1 MTCERCWKNKDWI
14 HSCTKKINKL
24 FEKIRELYPNRE
36 EYIVTNGNMR
46 FMTHIKPNLV
56 EVVEKIWYQVTMSTL
71 YLSKDKPR
79 YIISFNL

>member
-46 FMTHIKPNLV
+46 FMTDIKPNLV
-56 EVVEKIWYQVTMSTL
+56 EVVEKIWYQITISTL
-71 YLSKDKPR
+71 YLSKPR

>member
-36 EYIVTNGNMR
+36 EYIITNGNMR
-46 FMTHIKPNLV
+46 FMTDIKPNLV
-56 EVVEKIWYQVTMSTL
+56 EVVEKIWYQITISTL
-71 YLSKDKPR
+71 YLSKPR